1 MIINKHMITVIRMI
15 IIIHMINDHP
25 HRQTTNTI
33 DGQECTTPSTV
44 ADSGPDESSEQ
55 VFTVFIITIIII
67 IITSSIIINIRITIM
82 TTSLHLRVTVAT
94 TSFLETFAGHQHGH
108 KLRHI

>member
-1 MIINKHMITVIRMI
+1 MIINKHMIITVIRTI

-55 VFTVFIITIIII
+55 VFTVFIMIIII
-67 IITSSIIINIRITIM
+67 VIITSGIIIRITIM
-82 TTSLHLRVTVAT
+82 TTSLHLRVIVAT

>member
-1 MIINKHMITVIRMI
+1 MIINKHMIITVIHMI
-15 IIIHMINDHP
+15 IITHMINDHP

-55 VFTVFIITIIII
+55 VFTVFIITIIIVR
-67 IITSSIIINIRITIM
+67 ITNSIIINIRITIM
-82 TTSLHLRVTVAT
+82 LS
-94 TSFLETFAGHQHGH
+94 
-108 KLRHI
+108 

>member
-1 MIINKHMITVIRMI
+1 MIINKHMITTVIRMI

-25 HRQTTNTI
+25 HRQTTI

-55 VFTVFIITIIII
+55 VFTVFIITIIIVR
-67 IITSSIIINIRITIM
+67 ITSSIIIIRITIM
-82 TTSLHLRVTVAT
+82 ITSLHVRVIVAT

>member
-55 VFTVFIITIIII
+55 VFTVFIMIIII
-67 IITSSIIINIRITIM
+67 VRITIM
-82 TTSLHLRVTVAT
+82 TTSLHLHVTVAT